1 MFPDK
6 IPILVSIFNQ
16 INSLNLPVRNPL
28 YLYLLLIGTFS
39 SCTLFPPEEAR
50 FGYLEIPDV
59 TLQTSPSAGFPSHAI
74 RDVWV
79 YADGEDLGV
88 YALPAT
94 IPVLSGTESK
104 KFQVRGGVK
113 VNGNNATSREY
124 PFFNEVVLNE
134 VVGEDQNISRN
145 INFTYKSEAVFDL
158 VEDFESGNQFDNE
171 VDGDAQTYVQRVAGQ
186 SPYGNHCGYIRLSGA
201 NDAIEVSHSASFP
214 NSNNKKGA
222 VFLEFDYKCDEKIF
236 VGTILDEGGLLVK
249 DYKILVTETD
259 TWKKFYLD
267 LTEEISNSNVI
278 RYKVVFSSTLISGGT
293 EANIYLD
300 NIKLIHF

>member
-6 IPILVSIFNQ
+6 LPILVSIFNQ

-28 YLYLLLIGTFS
+28 YLYLLLIGSIS
-39 SCTLFPPEEAR
+39 SCSLLPPEEAS
-50 FGYLEIPDV
+50 FGYLEIPAV
-59 TLQTSPSAGFPSHAI
+59 TLQTTPSAGHPSHAI
-74 RDVWV
+74 KDIWV

-88 YALPAT
+88 YAVPAT
-94 IPVLSGTESK
+94 VPVLSGGEAK
-104 KFQVRGGVK
+104 RFQVRGGVK

-124 PFFNEVVLNE
+124 PFYNEVILNE

-145 INFTYKSEAVFDL
+145 INFTYKQEAVFDL
-158 VEDFESGNQFDNE
+158 VEDFESGNQFDSE
-171 VDGDAQTYVQRVAGQ
+171 IDGDAQTFVQRVTGE
-186 SPYGNHCGYIRLSGA
+186 SPYGNHCGYIHLSGN

-214 NSNNKKGA
+214 NSNNKQGA

-236 VGTILDEGGLLVK
+236 VGTILEEGGLLVK

-267 LTEEISNSNVI
+267 LTEEISNSSVV